1 MGLGTGRVRVKCSER
16 SRGWGEE
23 LRQEKQREGERKK
36 KKTRRRETRGE
47 ERSLEQKRRTK
58 AGKGAI
64 KSGKK
69 NKSSRSDSSTASPSG
84 VQPGTASK
92 KSRLKREAPRKMEDL
107 QQQIRQAIQLDG
119 AEWLQDFI
127 VGCRS
132 ESESGRPAE
141 EPTRK
146 TGAAEE
152 AAQEGDAGRG
162 RPKRRK
168 NPPAR
173 LSPSPATKQG
183 GQKSSRGAEKRSGAG
198 RTALQG

>member
-64 KSGKK
+64 ESGKK

-84 VQPGTASK
+84 VQ

-107 QQQIRQAIQLDG
+107 QRQIRQAIQLDG

-152 AAQEGDAGRG
+152 AAQEGDAG
-162 RPKRRK
+162 
-168 NPPAR
+168 
-173 LSPSPATKQG
+173 
-183 GQKSSRGAEKRSGAG
+183 
-198 RTALQG
+198 